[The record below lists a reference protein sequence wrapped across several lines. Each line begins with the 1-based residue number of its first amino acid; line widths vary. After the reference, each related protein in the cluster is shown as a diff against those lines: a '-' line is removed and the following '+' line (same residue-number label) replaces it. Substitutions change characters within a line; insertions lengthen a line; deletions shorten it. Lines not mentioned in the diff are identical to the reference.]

1 MTEINFT
8 DSLYFASVRF
18 TKILTK
24 RCTQQF
30 KRVALSPACAFILM
44 SLNGDDT
51 TTPTQLADILS
62 VDQSTIT
69 RSLNQL
75 EQRTLI
81 KRENAGR
88 HVVVSLTIDGRQL
101 QPTLAR
107 LWTDLN
113 RSYQTMFTVNDESQL
128 CALLKSSLTRALKE

>member
-1 MTEINFT
+1 MTKNNLT

-30 KRVALSPACAFILM
+30 KRVALSPVCAFILM
-44 SLNGDDT
+44 TVNDDET
-51 TTPTQLADILS
+51 TTPAHLADILS

-69 RSLNQL
+69 RSLSQL

-81 KRENAGR
+81 KREKSGR

-128 CALLKSSLTRALKE
+128 CARLKSSMIHALKE

>member
-51 TTPTQLADILS
+51 TTPTQLAGILS

-81 KRENAGR
+81 KKLKGKTP
-88 HVVVSLTIDGRQL
+88 VV
-101 QPTLAR
+101 TLLSA
-107 LWTDLN
+107 
-113 RSYQTMFTVNDESQL
+113 
-128 CALLKSSLTRALKE
+128 